1 MVTGRQLERSK
12 DVQRAGVAEATPEAW
27 GSYRG
32 GGEASLRGQGQG
44 AKDRNPW
51 GVKKFRTHQPEPPH
65 QPPSPQTTHVSGCDP
80 GGAHEVAITVQDVD
94 PLLQL
99 PVAHQDHVADVG
111 AGWREREERGAGVRW
126 GGWPSTHPVETTG
139 STHTRQQ
146 KF

>member
-1 MVTGRQLERSK
+1 MGWGR
-12 DVQRAGVAEATPEAW
+12 
-27 GSYRG
+27 

-146 KF
+146 RF